1 MNGDPHEGCS
11 ARKRSLRLRRVLR
24 RRWIF
29 GLLPLLALGA
39 SLVWMAPVIVA
50 NTALMHRIISAALSD
65 FEGRITV
72 GSASLGW
79 LSPVVVH
86 DVAAMD
92 PAGLPLTRIQ
102 SIRSERS
109 LFGLLIHQ
117 RQPGGFHLDQPTI
130 HLVLRADGSN
140 WEDALAKYLDQPA
153 GDSSLEKIRLK
164 ITGGTIEIQDPTAG
178 TWKLDDL
185 DMDFQMSQREEPWL
199 QVRLESQVQAA
210 GTPPGQI
217 SAELQ
222 WRAAT
227 GPKQTIGPGRVVWQ
241 VTDLPLTPC
250 NALLQRLGLNMQ
262 LDGLASARGEYR
274 WDAGLINPYLTLK
287 NLDGQQLT
295 LRAADWLGDETLTCN
310 SLNLRGQIAQTAEG
324 WRLDNVAL
332 LCDFAR
338 LEARGALPHRSDA
351 DLDWLNLIRDVQR
364 EDVQIAGQLDV
375 AALTTMLPK
384 TLRIRPTTRI
394 TSGNVKFS
402 LASQRGDEPSFSAS
416 LQASDL
422 AAVENGRPFAWKEPV
437 LATANFR
444 YTADG
449 PVIDQLVCH
458 AEFLDVVAS
467 GRWNSGTAK
476 IQGDLN
482 RMAAELGRFVD
493 LGEFRMAGRID
504 GQLQWN
510 QAAAERLNATGR
522 IELHE
527 FELAAAQSLPWREQR
542 LVIDVAGEAELDEG
556 QIHRIPK
563 ATFDLRSARDQLTVR
578 LAQPVQTPWQQA
590 AWPLELQVSG
600 LLETWLPRLQPL
612 VSLQGWQ
619 ATGAIDLTAAAT
631 VAPEQVS
638 LDPVKLALRELRAQN
653 SQLGVFVD
661 ENSVRLETAGTWE
674 FAANRLKAADTTLTS
689 STVALRAQQIEL
701 QLPGDRPVVRGT
713 IGYRTDLGR
722 LARCFQTPGQPVT
735 SRLAGSAT
743 GTVQASYDD
752 QKTHLDWTT
761 DVVDFAYATLPSHS
775 AGTPVRTVS
784 LPDSWQE
791 VWREASVR
799 LAGRQRYDHAHD
811 RLHVDRLSVAT
822 AAMKLDVQGQIAAL
836 TTQAEADLNGTLDYD
851 LAEVTPQRPV
861 DAGGTDPLC
870 RAPAR
875 AVPDRRSAVRRA
887 PPNRHRLRSAGQSR
901 HRVGNRSHRPPGAG
915 RLERQRAGWLADRR
929 TVRVAPGAGRTAR
942 LAAAQRAATGTAG
955 CARQPRTHRRRAAPG
970 PEQPAGPVDAG
981 PGPAARERPDLA
993 RDVPDVAQVR
1003 RPAAGRCHAGRGHV
1017 LAGAGPCRRA
1027 PAGFGTDRG
1036 QRRADDPRRSSRSGT
1051 AGSRISRHGAAG
1063 AYDDRRWRVVQRP
1076 SCVDLVGA
1084 PRPAGAFRNPARPG
1098 ASSGPDRDGRRHGV
1112 ALQRL
1117 GRPRSDAGPGRRSAD
1132 PRPLDHQQTVAA
1144 RPEGH
1149 HPASADPGL
1158 VHPAQ
1163 DRPPRPGR
1171 SEPTNDAPR
1180 SQRSPGTGD
1189 RSRHPTTVRPTP
1201 AISRPPPV
1209 LHRWRP
1215 GLATTAAPH
1224 RSCTGGGQ
1232 VWQLPP
1238 PPTGPAPVEARFGN
1252 YRRPPPV
1259 PHRWRPGLATTA
1271 APPPVPHRW
1280 RPGLAIPP
1288 PPTGPAPV
1296 EARFGNYRRRPPPV
1310 PHRWRP
1316 GLATTAAPHRS
1327 RTGGGQVWQ
1336 LPPPPTGPAPVEA
1349 RFGNYREQLLR
1360 TSSPAP
1366 GLLGSRRYKTGGGA
1380 REKREVAAFGTERSA
1395 SRCDRSYLTP

>member
-1 MNGDPHEGCS
+1 MNGDPHEDCS

-29 GLLPLLALGA
+29 GLLPVLALGA

-86 DVAAMD
+86 DVAATD

-153 GDSSLEKIRLK
+153 GDSSMEKIRLK

-227 GPKQTIGPGRVVWQ
+227 GPNQTIGPGRVVWQ

-250 NALLQRLGLNMQ
+250 NALLHRAGLNMQ
-262 LDGLASARGEYR
+262 LDGLASARGETR
-274 WDAGLINPYLTLK
+274 WDAGLANPYLTLK

-310 SLNLRGQIAQTAEG
+310 SLNLRGQIAQTGEG

-332 LCDFAR
+332 VCDFAR

-351 DLDWLNLIRDVQR
+351 DLDWLSLIRDLQR

-504 GQLQWN
+504 GQLQWS

-527 FELAAAQSLPWREQR
+527 FELAAAESLPWREQR

-556 QIHRIPK
+556 QINRIPQ

-631 VAPEQVS
+631 VDPEQVS

-743 GTVQASYDD
+743 GTVQASHDD

-761 DVVDFAYATLPSHS
+761 DVVDFAYATLPSRS

-784 LPDSWQE
+784 LPDAWQE

-836 TTQAEADLNGTLDYD
+836 TRQAEADLNGTLDYD
-851 LAEVTPQRPV
+851 LADVTRNV
-861 DAGGTDPLC
+861 
-870 RAPAR
+870 
-875 AVPDRRSAVRRA
+875 RSTLGEQIRF
-887 PPNRHRLRSAGQSR
+887 
-901 HRVGNRSHRPPGAG
+901 VG
-915 RLERQRAGWLADRR
+915 RQRGQFQIAGPLFVENPR
-929 TVRVAPGAGRTAR
+929 T
-942 LAAAQRAATGTAG
+942 ATGTAVPISRG
-955 CARQPRTHRRRAAPG
+955 TVAGTVPTGPLVPAAWSGNARAGWQTAELYGLHLGPAELQGALRRSVLQLEPLDVAVSHGRIVAAPRLDLNSLPVRLMLDRG
-970 PEQPAGPVDAG
+970 PLLENVRISPEMCRTWLKYVAPLLADATHAEGTFSLALDHADVPLPDSALTAAKGVLTIHGGRVG
-981 PGPAARERPDLA
+981 PGPLAREFLGTA
-993 RDVPDVAQVR
+993 QQVR
-1003 RPAAGRCHAGRGHV
+1003 TIIDGG
-1017 LAGAGPCRRA
+1017 
-1027 PAGFGTDRG
+1027 
-1036 QRRADDPRRSSRSGT
+1036 
-1051 AGSRISRHGAAG
+1051 
-1063 AYDDRRWRVVQRP
+1063 
-1076 SCVDLVGA
+1076 
-1084 PRPAGAFRNPARPG
+1084 G
-1098 ASSGPDRDGRRHGV
+1098 ASSGLHASTWLVLPDQQVPFEIQRGRVHHQGLTVTAGDMVLRSSGSVGLDQTLALVAEVPIQDRWITNKRLLQGLKGTTLRLPIQGSFTQPKADHRVLADLNQQMMRDAASGALEQEIGRGIQQ
-1112 ALQRL
+1112 LF
-1117 GRPRSDAGPGRRSAD
+1117 G
-1132 PRPLDHQQTVAA
+1132 PRPQ
-1144 RPEGH
+1144 
-1149 HPASADPGL
+1149 
-1158 VHPAQ
+1158 
-1163 DRPPRPGR
+1163 
-1171 SEPTNDAPR
+1171 
-1180 SQRSPGTGD
+1180 
-1189 RSRHPTTVRPTP
+1189 
-1201 AISRPPPV
+1201 
-1209 LHRWRP
+1209 
-1215 GLATTAAPH
+1215 
-1224 RSCTGGGQ
+1224 
-1232 VWQLPP
+1232 
-1238 PPTGPAPVEARFGN
+1238 
-1252 YRRPPPV
+1252 
-1259 PHRWRPGLATTA
+1259 
-1271 APPPVPHRW
+1271 
-1280 RPGLAIPP
+1280 
-1288 PPTGPAPV
+1288 
-1296 EARFGNYRRRPPPV
+1296 
-1310 PHRWRP
+1310 
-1316 GLATTAAPHRS
+1316 
-1327 RTGGGQVWQ
+1327 
-1336 LPPPPTGPAPVEA
+1336 
-1349 RFGNYREQLLR
+1349 
-1360 TSSPAP
+1360 
-1366 GLLGSRRYKTGGGA
+1366 
-1380 REKREVAAFGTERSA
+1380 
-1395 SRCDRSYLTP
+1395 